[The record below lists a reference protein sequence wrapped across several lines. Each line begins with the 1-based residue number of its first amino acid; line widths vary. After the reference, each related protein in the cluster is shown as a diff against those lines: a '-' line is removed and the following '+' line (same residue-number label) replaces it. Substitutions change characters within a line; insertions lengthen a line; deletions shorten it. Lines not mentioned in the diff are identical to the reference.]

1 MTTRAVYQAP
11 KLEVQRLRELP
22 SALASSGGKCHSS
35 PNNAMSCSIS
45 GSKKKKKK

>member
-45 GSKKKKKK
+45 QSKNSKKK